1 MNNIKILVLVIVSF
15 FQKHSL
21 LAQNNVS
28 QGDGAFGADSFKISK
43 IETDQN
49 KQAMIAE
56 GMQAEVNILR
66 KEIIDLQKKH
76 IKELEKLKDSHQKEI
91 ILLNKR
97 IQAMKHNST
106 FDSLKDQKL
115 QKKLSEIKLPE
126 IAFFNAPLPEVMI
139 DIARQSRRFDFKEKE
154 ISQKGVNIITKQ
166 NSKEPFP
173 LINITLNSMELG
185 KSLRFLTEMVG
196 WKYEI
201 NNGVVYVQKFSEM
214 PSTEFLETGIYELDQ
229 KTIDHLIRLGGGA
242 GSQNYI
248 ADPFAPKPV
257 KKGKVSPGLAI
268 KTCFERH
275 GVVFRSDRGDKFI
288 FDGFQILVKS
298 DKICLDA
305 IENIINRVKK
315 FP

>member
-1 MNNIKILVLVIVSF
+1 MILPF
-15 FQKHSL
+15 FQASSL
-21 LAQNNVS
+21 FAINVLTEKPGFSPIGMCEDAVTVHNLCGDEILS
-28 QGDGAFGADSFKISK
+28 QTIGS
-43 IETDQN
+43 
-49 KQAMIAE
+49 
-56 GMQAEVNILR
+56 EVVQLR
-66 KEIIDLQKKH
+66 KEMMDLQKKH
-76 IKELEKLKDSHQKEI
+76 LQELQALKDSHQKEI

-97 IQAMKHNST
+97 IQAMKHNLT
-106 FDSLKDQKL
+106 FDALKDQKL
-115 QKKLSEIKLPE
+115 RQKLSEIKLPA
-126 IAFFNAPLPEVMI
+126 IAFFNAPLPEVMM
-139 DIARQSRRFDFKEKE
+139 DIARQSRKFDFKEKE

-173 LINITLNSMELG
+173 LINITLNSMELV

-201 NNGVVYVQKFSEM
+201 KNGVVYVQKFSEM

-242 GSQNYI
+242 GPQNYI
-248 ADPFAPKPV
+248 ADPFAPKPI
-257 KKGKVSPGLAI
+257 KKGNVSPGLAI

-275 GVVFRSDRGDKFI
+275 GVVFPSGRGDKFV
-288 FDGFQILVKS
+288 FNGFQIVVKS
-298 DKICLDA
+298 DKIYLDA

>member
-1 MNNIKILVLVIVSF
+1 MNNIKILALVIVSF

-21 LAQNNVS
+21 FGQNNVS
-28 QGDGAFGADSFKISK
+28 QGDGASGADSFKISK

-76 IKELEKLKDSHQKEI
+76 IKELEELKDSHQREI

-115 QKKLSEIKLPE
+115 RNKLSEIKLPE
-126 IAFFNAPLPEVMI
+126 IAFFNAPLPEVMM
-139 DIARQSRRFDFKEKE
+139 DIARQSRKFDFKEQE

-201 NNGVVYVQKFSEM
+201 NNGVVYV
-214 PSTEFLETGIYELDQ
+214 
-229 KTIDHLIRLGGGA
+229 
-242 GSQNYI
+242 
-248 ADPFAPKPV
+248 
-257 KKGKVSPGLAI
+257 
-268 KTCFERH
+268 
-275 GVVFRSDRGDKFI
+275 
-288 FDGFQILVKS
+288 
-298 DKICLDA
+298 
-305 IENIINRVKK
+305 
-315 FP
+315 

>member
-1 MNNIKILVLVIVSF
+1 MKIRPLIVIAMLLTAPLAGFNDLIKGEL
-15 FQKHSL
+15 HSSTDV
-21 LAQNNVS
+21 A
-28 QGDGAFGADSFKISK
+28 KISDDK
-43 IETDQN
+43 N
-49 KQAMIAE
+49 NPKKNGIAPS
-56 GMQAEVNILR
+56 GIHSEVIYLR

-76 IKELEKLKDSHQKEI
+76 VQELQALKDSHKKEI

-106 FDSLKDQKL
+106 FDSFTDQKI
-115 QKKLSEIKLPE
+115 QKKLSEIKLPG
-126 IAFFNAPLPEVMI
+126 IAFFNAPLPEVMM
-139 DIARQSRRFDFKEKE
+139 DIARQSRKFDFREKE

-201 NNGVVYVQKFSEM
+201 RNGVVNVQKFSEM

-242 GSQNYI
+242 GPQNYA

-257 KKGKVSPGLAI
+257 KKGNVSPGLAI

-275 GVVFRSDRGDKFI
+275 GVIFPSNRGDRFT
-288 FDGFQILVKS
+288 FDGFRLVVKS
-298 DKICLDA
+298 DKIYLDA
-305 IENIINRVKK
+305 IENIIKRVKK

>member
-1 MNNIKILVLVIVSF
+1 MNNIKILALVIVSC
-15 FQKHSL
+15 FQTHSL

-28 QGDGAFGADSFKISK
+28 Q
-43 IETDQN
+43 E
-49 KQAMIAE
+49 
-56 GMQAEVNILR
+56 EVNMLR

-76 IKELEKLKDSHQKEI
+76 IQELQKLKDSHQKEI

-115 QKKLSEIKLPE
+115 QKKLSEIKLPA
-126 IAFFNAPLPEVMI
+126 IAFFNAPLPEVMM
-139 DIARQSRRFDFKEKE
+139 DIARQSRKFDFKEQE

-242 GSQNYI
+242 GPQNYI

-257 KKGKVSPGLAI
+257 KKGNVSPGLAI
-268 KTCFERH
+268 KTCLERH
-275 GVVFRSDRGDKFI
+275 GVVFPSGRGDTFV
-288 FDGFQILVKS
+288 FNGFQIVVKS
-298 DKICLDA
+298 DKIYLDA